1 MVELNYWWRCS
12 SWFIYIL
19 SDNRI
24 PHDNEIKKIESILV
38 DPPQRQPSSLADDPL
53 SIITFMLQRGY
64 SLLAPSLLQSTP
76 VDLANRIAHNLL

>member
-1 MVELNYWWRCS
+1 MHSIELFYHLRPTPRLPYS
-12 SWFIYIL
+12 L
-19 SDNRI
+19 
-24 PHDNEIKKIESILV
+24 LLTTAV